1 MRSFHLRLALI
12 AVFGLLIG
20 SVALADAQPKGTVVV
35 AQGVDPTTL
44 DPQNHQ
50 ETPAANLAINMF
62 DTLLERDAD
71 LKIVPGLAESYKNVA
86 PTVWEFKLRKGVKFH
101 NGEAFDA
108 EAVKFTVE
116 RIADAK
122 LKLRGATPWAPLSH
136 AEVVDP
142 YTVRIHTKAP
152 WPILDTNLTTFFIL
166 APKYYREKDMAHV
179 ARNPVGTGPFK
190 FVRWV
195 KDDRIELQANEQY
208 WRGAPKVKSLVFRP
222 IPDDAVRVAALQNG
236 EIDVAVNIPPHL
248 ATIIANHNKL
258 YLSTAPSVRTIQLMY
273 YTHQYD
279 AQNKLVGPYN
289 GPVSDKR
296 VRQAMNYAVDVDQ
309 IIKTVLDGKGIRV
322 ATMLTDKH
330 FGFDPSLKPIKQD
343 LPRMKQLLTEAGF
356 PSGLD
361 MVLNAPQGRYVRDKE
376 VPRRSPGS
384 SPRPA
389 SARRSRRSSGATTSI
404 RWAMCTRQGPCGS
417 SAGARR
423 RTMRR
428 PCTCH
433 CSARRRS

>member
-1 MRSFHLRLALI
+1 MRGGTMRSVHLRLALI
-12 AVFGLLIG
+12 AVLGLLIG
-20 SVALADAQPKGTVVV
+20 VAPVSAQTKSAVVI

-50 ETPAANLAINMF
+50 ETPAANLAINVF
-62 DTLLERDAD
+62 DTLLERDPD
-71 LKIVPGLAESYKNVA
+71 LKIVPMLAESYKNVA

-116 RIADAK
+116 RIADPK

-152 WPILDTNLTTFFIL
+152 WPILDTNVTTLPIL

-179 ARNPVGTGPFK
+179 ARNPVGTGPYK

-195 KDDRIELQANEQY
+195 KDDRIELTANEQY
-208 WRGAPKVKSLVFRP
+208 WKGAPKVKSLVFRP

-236 EIDVAVNIPPHL
+236 EVDVAVNIPPHL
-248 ATIIANHNKL
+248 ANIIANHPKL
-258 YLSTAPSVRTIQLMY
+258 FLSTAPSVRTIQLMY

-279 AQNKLVGPYN
+279 AQNKLVGPYP
-289 GPVSDKR
+289 GPVADRR
-296 VRQAMNYAVDVDQ
+296 VRQAMNAAVDVDE
-309 IIKTVLDGKGIRV
+309 IIKNVLDGKGVRV

-330 FGFDPSLKPIKQD
+330 FGFDPQLKPTKSD
-343 LPRMKQLLTEAGF
+343 PGKAKQLLAEAGF
-356 PSGLD
+356 P
-361 MVLNAPQGRYVRDKE
+361 N
-376 VPRRSPGS
+376 
-384 SPRPA
+384 
-389 SARRSRRSSGATTSI
+389 
-404 RWAMCTRQGPCGS
+404 
-417 SAGARR
+417 
-423 RTMRR
+423 
-428 PCTCH
+428 
-433 CSARRRS
+433 